1 MRMIHRVAGLAA
13 LLAGAL
19 AHAGT
24 PSPVADKDGRIR
36 TQLSARNA
44 VTLSS
49 EIAGRIASMQVREG
63 DAFRAGQL
71 LVRFDC
77 GLYDSQLKKAQAGA
91 DAARAVLQQDQ
102 RMAELNAIGKF
113 ELQQAQARV
122 EEAEADV
129 GGSRLLVNRCS
140 IAAPFAGRVAKRRA
154 ATFEYVA
161 TGTPLLDIVE
171 TGHLELQMIVPS
183 AWLAWLKP
191 GLAFNVDVDELG
203 QRFGAHVQRIGA
215 QIDPVSQ
222 TVTAFGLVDGAPPR
236 LLPGMSGWA
245 VFAQHK

>member
-1 MRMIHRVAGLAA
+1 MRMIHCAAGVAA
-13 LLAGAL
+13 LLAAAL
-19 AHAGT
+19 AHAVT

-49 EIAGRIASMQVREG
+49 EIAGRIASMEVREG
-63 DAFRAGQL
+63 DAFRAGQP

-77 GLYDSQLKKAQAGA
+77 GLYDSQLKKAKAAA

-102 RMAELNAIGKF
+102 RMAELNAIGKY

-129 GGSRLLVNRCS
+129 GGSKLLVNRCS

-154 ATFEYVA
+154 SAFEYVA

-222 TVTAFGLVDGAPPR
+222 TVAVFGLVDGAPPR

-245 VFAQHK
+245 VFAQRK